1 LIRRLGA
8 CLAAALVAANGAAS
22 AAQVSTTNSPN
33 IPQVSGTDNSVSVE
47 PVAQARGGGATTQ
60 LSNQSDSMAAE
71 AQLTTVKSSSGQPT
85 QLTHG
90 PKSAQPP
97 QALSRVAEGRTGAI
111 ERVEGSDRCDPKL
124 PKEKNPTDCSRVI
137 ESRADDYDRPAP
149 TQLSPEQRLL
159 LDQQLQTAGDDV
171 ADATRRLASSGHSDN
186 SIESLGIA
194 SIVLGQDQPP
204 QKPVKEEDPA
214 TDAATQAVLQILSS
228 LPPTQN

>member
-1 LIRRLGA
+1 MIRRTGT
-8 CLAAALVAANGAAS
+8 CLAAALVAASGAAS
-22 AAQVSTTNSPN
+22 AQVSPSNSPN
-33 IPQVSGTDNSVSVE
+33 IPQVSGADNSVSVE
-47 PVAQARGGGATTQ
+47 PVAQVRSGATTQ

-71 AQLTTVKSSSGQPT
+71 AQLTAVKSSNGQPT

-124 PKEKNPTDCSRVI
+124 PKAKNAADCSRVI
-137 ESRADDYDRPAP
+137 ETRADDYDRPAP

-194 SIVLGQDQPP
+194 SIVLGQDQPQ

-214 TDAATQAVLQILSS
+214 ADAATQAVLQILSS

>member
-1 LIRRLGA
+1 MIRCAGA
-8 CLAAALVAANGAAS
+8 CLAAALVAASGTAS
-22 AAQVSTTNSPN
+22 AQVSSTNSPD
-33 IPQVSGTDNSVSVE
+33 IPQVSGTDDSVSVE
-47 PVAQARGGGATTQ
+47 PVAQARAAGATTQ

-71 AQLTTVKSSSGQPT
+71 AQLTTVKSSNGQPT

-124 PKEKNPTDCSRVI
+124 PKERNPTDCSRVI
-137 ESRADDYDRPAP
+137 ETRAGDYDRPSP

-171 ADATRRLASSGHSDN
+171 ADATRRLASSGHTDN

-194 SIVLGQDQPP
+194 SIVLGQDQPQ
-204 QKPVKEEDPA
+204 QKPVKADDPA
-214 TDAATQAVLQILSS
+214 ADAATQAVLQILSS